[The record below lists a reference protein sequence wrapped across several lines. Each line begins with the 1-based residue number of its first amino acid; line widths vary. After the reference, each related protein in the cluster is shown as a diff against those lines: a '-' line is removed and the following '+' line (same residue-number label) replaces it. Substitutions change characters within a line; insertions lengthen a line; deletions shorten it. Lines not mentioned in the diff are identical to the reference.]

1 MTATGRIKPRQQR
14 GGRIGAQ
21 PLAHL
26 VAGEPRHHHVQQDE
40 VGRLGGDLGQPFLAG
55 GGLQHQG
62 HVVCPAEERKR
73 IQLSNLWLSSL
84 QWFGV
89 ERERFGRSTGTFSP
103 MKIG

>member
-1 MTATGRIKPRQQR
+1 VI
-14 GGRIGAQ
+14 
-21 PLAHL
+21 
-26 VAGEPRHHHVQQDE
+26 
-40 VGRLGGDLGQPFLAG
+40 LAG